1 MLRRLALILGLF
13 AIALGETRAQ
23 DCVDNPMPTKR
34 RLLKNEVAVFSGTVV
49 LSDEA
54 SGKARFQVT
63 EKFAG
68 RLGSYV
74 EISEFPAIPSF
85 ETGKQYLVFA
95 TRCGWSSDKG
105 CLTSPPCSD
114 TRLLKYAPAL
124 VAQLRADRAGRPMAS
139 VYGVLWDRTGDQIR
153 PLPKVAVRL
162 HDGTESFEA
171 KTDAQGAYAF
181 QQLRRG
187 KYSVSVDLPPNMEI
201 GDFFGSPAEPIELPS
216 RSSLEHDIYAFPTGR
231 IAGRVIGPDD
241 KPLPAASVSL
251 YRADQ
256 YRQEAQGM
264 YGFQGVRG
272 RLDEDWKPFQ
282 FNHLPPGDYI
292 LVFNYL
298 DNVQPSIPFHRTFYP
313 HAAKVEGSQI
323 IHLSAGQQIT
333 DADIHVGAAAA
344 LRVITVRI
352 VWTGREPDGWL
363 PVSIAAGGRGT
374 QTWAATPNKDDPHAY
389 TLALW
394 QGERYS
400 IQATAHCRTGAA
412 REAKTDTVD
421 VDGSDASI
429 SQITLA
435 FPQGWCAGQ

>member
-1 MLRRLALILGLF
+1 
-13 AIALGETRAQ
+13 
-23 DCVDNPMPTKR
+23 
-34 RLLKNEVAVFSGTVV
+34 
-49 LSDEA
+49 
-54 SGKARFQVT
+54 
-63 EKFAG
+63 
-68 RLGSYV
+68 
-74 EISEFPAIPSF
+74 
-85 ETGKQYLVFA
+85 
-95 TRCGWSSDKG
+95 
-105 CLTSPPCSD
+105 
-114 TRLLKYAPAL
+114 
-124 VAQLRADRAGRPMAS
+124 
-139 VYGVLWDRTGDQIR
+139 
-153 PLPKVAVRL
+153 
-162 HDGTESFEA
+162 
-171 KTDAQGAYAF
+171 
-181 QQLRRG
+181 
-187 KYSVSVDLPPNMEI
+187 
-201 GDFFGSPAEPIELPS
+201 
-216 RSSLEHDIYAFPTGR
+216 
-231 IAGRVIGPDD
+231 
-241 KPLPAASVSL
+241 
-251 YRADQ
+251 
-256 YRQEAQGM
+256 M